1 MSDPIAPNYELNLPD
16 ISPFDPLHFDPAFIS
31 DQAALTSN
39 IFREIPTGEV
49 LAPGIFSDQ
58 ELSVGISDLFPI
70 SESDFY
76 LTNKMKVR
84 HIVSQIEN
92 SAE

>member
-1 MSDPIAPNYELNLPD
+1 MSDPIAPNDELNKAD
-16 ISPFDPLHFDPAFIS
+16 ISPFDSLQLDPAFLS

-76 LTNKMKVR
+76 LTNKLKVR
-84 HIVSQIEN
+84 HIVSHIED